1 MWHHVAA
8 TPVHRFNERA
18 ILLVFRHRQGAMAG
32 TLVLQTARSLDRG
45 AICMTAR
52 LSLHLHAEECFAQIG
67 TGSS

>member
-1 MWHHVAA
+1 
-8 TPVHRFNERA
+8 
-18 ILLVFRHRQGAMAG
+18 MAG

-52 LSLHLHAEECFAQIG
+52 LSLHLHADECFAQIG